1 VIVGR
6 SYFRREELPLR
17 SSRRDP
23 VCSKET
29 TDERQLIPT
38 VVPAYLRFSLA
49 LSRSSRQLIVV
60 KLYIIAGESSG
71 DGHAAVLMSELLA
84 MAPNIEFY
92 GAGGPKM
99 REVGGSHIFD
109 WTQEAVVGL
118 WDVLM
123 KYPYFREQFYRIYR
137 EIIELQP
144 SAVIFVDYPGF
155 NLRLARYLHRKGFRG
170 KKIYYI
176 SPQVWA
182 WNRGRIPKMSRFLD
196 LMLCIFP
203 FEKPLYEASGLR
215 TEFVGH
221 PMLAQ
226 LETRRILA
234 NRDPKLVGLLPG
246 SREREVRRILPAMLA
261 AATLLKQRDR
271 EMRFEVSAASAKMT
285 VLIEKIA
292 AACGFTGLPISV
304 GNAANLMQ
312 RAAVGMVASGTA
324 TMEASF
330 FRFPFVLIYKVS
342 WLTFIPGRLLVRVQ
356 HLGMPNILA
365 GRTMIPEFIQHQ
377 ARPEAITDAVW
388 ELYSN
393 ESLRASMIQG
403 MDEVILQL
411 TEIEAGHRAAEVV
424 LRELGVPVLK

>member
-1 VIVGR
+1 MKFYV
-6 SYFRREELPLR
+6 
-17 SSRRDP
+17 
-23 VCSKET
+23 
-29 TDERQLIPT
+29 
-38 VVPAYLRFSLA
+38 
-49 LSRSSRQLIVV
+49 
-60 KLYIIAGESSG
+60 IAGESSG
-71 DGHAAVLMSELLA
+71 DAHAAVLMSEMLA
-84 MAPNIEFY
+84 MAPDIEFY

-99 REVGGSHIFD
+99 REVGGSHIFE
-109 WTQEAVVGL
+109 WTQEAVLGF

-123 KYPYFREQFYRIYR
+123 KYPYFRTQFYRMYH

-155 NLRLARYLHRKGFRG
+155 NLKLAGHLHRKGFRG

-182 WNRGRIPKMSRFLD
+182 WNRGRIPKMARFLD

-203 FEKPLYEASGLR
+203 FEKPLYEESGLR

-221 PMLAQ
+221 PMLAH
-226 LETRRILA
+226 LEKRRK
-234 NRDPKLVGLLPG
+234 NVSRDPKLVGLLPG
-246 SREREVRRILPAMLA
+246 SREREVRRILPTMLA
-261 AATLLKQRDR
+261 AASILKQRDP
-271 EMRFEVSAASAKMT
+271 ELHFEVSAASEKMT
-285 VLIEKIA
+285 VLIERLVVA
-292 AACGFTGLPISV
+292 SGWAGLPIS
-304 GNAANLMQ
+304 ARHASDLMQ

-324 TMEASF
+324 TMEASY

-377 ARPEAITDAVW
+377 ARPEAIADAVW
-388 ELYSN
+388 QLYSD
-393 ESLRASMIQG
+393 ESARASMIRG

-424 LRELGVPVLK
+424 FREAGVPALK

>member
-1 VIVGR
+1 
-6 SYFRREELPLR
+6 
-17 SSRRDP
+17 
-23 VCSKET
+23 
-29 TDERQLIPT
+29 
-38 VVPAYLRFSLA
+38 
-49 LSRSSRQLIVV
+49 V

-84 MAPNIEFY
+84 MAPDIEFY

-99 REVGGSHIFD
+99 REVGGSQIFD

-118 WDVLM
+118 WDVAM
-123 KYPYFREQFYRIYR
+123 KYSYFREQFHRMYR

-155 NLRLARYLHRKGFRG
+155 NLRLASFLHRKGFRG

-203 FEKPLYEASGLR
+203 FEKPIYEASGLR

-221 PMLAQ
+221 PMLAHLDTQ
-226 LETRRILA
+226 RISV
-234 NRDPKLVGLLPG
+234 NREPKLVGLLPG
-246 SREREVRRILPAMLA
+246 SREREVRRILPPMLA
-261 AATLLKQRDR
+261 AASLLKRRDV
-271 EMRFEVSAASAKMT
+271 ELRFEVSAASAKMT
-285 VLIEKIA
+285 DLIEKIA
-292 AACGFTGLPISV
+292 ASCGFTGLPISV
-304 GNAANLMQ
+304 GNASSLMQ

-365 GRTMIPEFIQHQ
+365 GRTMIPEFIQHE
-377 ARPEAITDAVW
+377 ARPETIADAVW

-393 ESLRASMIQG
+393 ETSRASMIRG

-411 TEIEAGHRAAEVV
+411 TEVEAGHRAAEVI
-424 LRELGVPVLK
+424 LRELRAPVLK

>member
-1 VIVGR
+1 
-6 SYFRREELPLR
+6 
-17 SSRRDP
+17 
-23 VCSKET
+23 
-29 TDERQLIPT
+29 
-38 VVPAYLRFSLA
+38 VVN
-49 LSRSSRQLIVV
+49 
-60 KLYIIAGESSG
+60 LYIIAGESSG

-84 MAPNIEFY
+84 MAPDIEFY

-99 REVGGSHIFD
+99 REVGGSHIFE

-123 KYPYFREQFYRIYR
+123 KYPYFRGQFYRMYR

-155 NLRLARYLHRKGFRG
+155 NLRLASYLHRKGFRG

-182 WNRGRIPKMSRFLD
+182 WNRGRIPKMSGFLD

-221 PMLAQ
+221 PMLAH
-226 LETRRILA
+226 LETRRISV
-234 NRDPKLVGLLPG
+234 NREPKLVGLLPG
-246 SREREVRRILPAMLA
+246 SREREVRRILPPMLA
-261 AATLLKQRDR
+261 AAASLKRRDA
-271 EMRFEVSAASAKMT
+271 ELRFEVSAASAKMT
-285 VLIEKIA
+285 DLIEKIA
-292 AACGFTGLPISV
+292 STGGFTGIPISV
-304 GNAANLMQ
+304 GNASSLMQ

-365 GRTMIPEFIQHQ
+365 RRTMIPEFIQHE
-377 ARPEAITDAVW
+377 ARPEAIADAVW

-393 ESLRASMIQG
+393 ETSRVSMVKG

-411 TEIEAGHRAAEVV
+411 TEVAAGHRGAEVI
-424 LRELGVPVLK
+424 LRELGAPALK

>member
-1 VIVGR
+1 
-6 SYFRREELPLR
+6 
-17 SSRRDP
+17 
-23 VCSKET
+23 
-29 TDERQLIPT
+29 
-38 VVPAYLRFSLA
+38 
-49 LSRSSRQLIVV
+49 VV

-71 DGHAAVLMSELLA
+71 DGHAAVLMAELLA
-84 MAPNIEFY
+84 MAPDIEFY

-118 WDVLM
+118 WDVAM
-123 KYPYFREQFYRIYR
+123 KYSYFRGQFHRMFR

-155 NLRLARYLHRKGFRG
+155 NLRLAEYLHRKGFRG

-226 LETRRILA
+226 LEARRISV
-234 NRDPKLVGLLPG
+234 NRDAKLVGLLPG
-246 SREREVRRILPAMLA
+246 SREREVRRILPPMLA
-261 AATLLKQRDR
+261 AAALLKQRDP
-271 EMRFEVSAASAKMT
+271 ELRFEVSAASPKMA
-285 VLIEKIA
+285 VLIEKITA
-292 AACGFTGLPISV
+292 AGGFIGLPISV
-304 GNAANLMQ
+304 GNASNLMQ

-365 GRTMIPEFIQHQ
+365 GRTMIPEFIQHE
-377 ARPEAITDAVW
+377 ARPETIADAVW

-393 ESLRASMIQG
+393 ESSRALMIRG

-411 TEIEAGHRAAEVV
+411 TEVEAGHRAAEVV
-424 LRELGVPVLK
+424 LRELGVPALK

>member
-1 VIVGR
+1 M
-6 SYFRREELPLR
+6 
-17 SSRRDP
+17 
-23 VCSKET
+23 
-29 TDERQLIPT
+29 
-38 VVPAYLRFSLA
+38 
-49 LSRSSRQLIVV
+49 V

-71 DGHAAVLMSELLA
+71 DAHGAVLMSELLA
-84 MAPNIEFY
+84 IAPDIEFY

-123 KYPYFREQFYRIYR
+123 KYPYFREQFYRMYR

-182 WNRGRIPKMSRFLD
+182 WNRSRIPKMSRFLD

-221 PMLAQ
+221 PMLAH
-226 LETRRILA
+226 LEKRRVSV

-246 SREREVRRILPAMLA
+246 SREREVRRILPPMLTA
-261 AATLLKQRDR
+261 ASLLKRRDP
-271 EMRFEVSAASAKMT
+271 ELRFEVSAVSEKMT
-285 VLIEKIA
+285 ALIEKIA
-292 AACGFTGLPISV
+292 RASEFPELPTSV
-304 GNAANLMQ
+304 GNASGLMQ

-356 HLGMPNILA
+356 HLGMPNILV

-377 ARPEAITDAVW
+377 ARPEAIAEAVW
-388 ELYSN
+388 QLYSD
-393 ESLRASMIQG
+393 ESSRASMIQG

-411 TEIEAGHRAAEVV
+411 TEVAAGHRAAEVV
-424 LRELGVPVLK
+424 LRELGAVVLK

>member
-1 VIVGR
+1 M
-6 SYFRREELPLR
+6 
-17 SSRRDP
+17 
-23 VCSKET
+23 
-29 TDERQLIPT
+29 
-38 VVPAYLRFSLA
+38 
-49 LSRSSRQLIVV
+49 V

-84 MAPNIEFY
+84 MGPDIEFY

-118 WDVLM
+118 WDVAM
-123 KYPYFREQFYRIYR
+123 KYPYFRGQFHRMYR

-155 NLRLARYLHRKGFRG
+155 NLRLASYLHRKGFRG

-221 PMLAQ
+221 PMLAH
-226 LETRRILA
+226 LETRRISV
-234 NRDPKLVGLLPG
+234 NREPKLVGLLPG
-246 SREREVRRILPAMLA
+246 SREREVRRILPPMLA
-261 AATLLKQRDR
+261 AASLLKRRDA
-271 EMRFEVSAASAKMT
+271 ELRFEVSAASAKMT
-285 VLIEKIA
+285 NLIEKIA
-292 AACGFTGLPISV
+292 TISGFTGLPISV
-304 GNAANLMQ
+304 GNASSLMQ
-312 RAAVGMVASGTA
+312 RASVGMVASGTA

-365 GRTMIPEFIQHQ
+365 GRTMIPEFIQHE
-377 ARPEAITDAVW
+377 ARPETIADAVW
-388 ELYSN
+388 QLYSN
-393 ESLRASMIQG
+393 ETSRDSMIRG

-411 TEIEAGHRAAEVV
+411 TEVEAGHRAAEVI
-424 LRELGVPVLK
+424 LRELGAPVLK

>member
-1 VIVGR
+1 M
-6 SYFRREELPLR
+6 
-17 SSRRDP
+17 
-23 VCSKET
+23 
-29 TDERQLIPT
+29 
-38 VVPAYLRFSLA
+38 
-49 LSRSSRQLIVV
+49 V

-84 MAPNIEFY
+84 MAPDIEFY

-118 WDVLM
+118 WDVAM
-123 KYPYFREQFYRIYR
+123 KYSYFRGQFHRMYH

-155 NLRLARYLHRKGFRG
+155 NLRLASYLHRKGFRR

-221 PMLAQ
+221 PMLAH
-226 LETRRILA
+226 LETRRISV
-234 NRDPKLVGLLPG
+234 NREPKLVGLLPG
-246 SREREVRRILPAMLA
+246 SREREVRRILPPMLA
-261 AATLLKQRDR
+261 AASLLKRRDA
-271 EMRFEVSAASAKMT
+271 ELRFEVSAAYAKMT
-285 VLIEKIA
+285 NLIEKIA
-292 AACGFTGLPISV
+292 TISGFTGLPISV
-304 GNAANLMQ
+304 GNASSLMQ

-365 GRTMIPEFIQHQ
+365 GRTMIPEFIQHE
-377 ARPEAITDAVW
+377 ARPETIADAVW

-393 ESLRASMIQG
+393 ETSRASMIRG

-411 TEIEAGHRAAEVV
+411 TEVEAGHRAAEVI
-424 LRELGVPVLK
+424 LRELGAPALK

>member
-1 VIVGR
+1 
-6 SYFRREELPLR
+6 
-17 SSRRDP
+17 
-23 VCSKET
+23 
-29 TDERQLIPT
+29 
-38 VVPAYLRFSLA
+38 
-49 LSRSSRQLIVV
+49 
-60 KLYIIAGESSG
+60 
-71 DGHAAVLMSELLA
+71 VLMSELLA
-84 MAPNIEFY
+84 MAPDIEFY

-99 REVGGSHIFD
+99 REVGGSQIFD

-118 WDVLM
+118 WDVAM
-123 KYPYFREQFYRIYR
+123 KYSYFREQFHRMYR

-155 NLRLARYLHRKGFRG
+155 NLRLASYLHRKGFRG

-203 FEKPLYEASGLR
+203 FEKPIYEASGLR

-221 PMLAQ
+221 PMLAHLDTQ
-226 LETRRILA
+226 RISV
-234 NRDPKLVGLLPG
+234 NREPKLVGLLPG
-246 SREREVRRILPAMLA
+246 SREREVRRILPPMLA
-261 AATLLKQRDR
+261 AASLLKRRDV
-271 EMRFEVSAASAKMT
+271 ELRFEVSAASAKMT
-285 VLIEKIA
+285 GLIERIA
-292 AACGFTGLPISV
+292 TTCGFTGLPMSV
-304 GNAANLMQ
+304 GNASSLMQ

-377 ARPEAITDAVW
+377 ARPEAIADAVW

-411 TEIEAGHRAAEVV
+411 TEVEAGHRAAGVV
-424 LRELGVPVLK
+424 LRELGVPVLR

>member
-1 VIVGR
+1 MKFYV
-6 SYFRREELPLR
+6 
-17 SSRRDP
+17 
-23 VCSKET
+23 
-29 TDERQLIPT
+29 
-38 VVPAYLRFSLA
+38 
-49 LSRSSRQLIVV
+49 
-60 KLYIIAGESSG
+60 IAGESSG
-71 DGHAAVLMSELLA
+71 DAHAAVLMSEMLA
-84 MAPNIEFY
+84 MAPDIEFY

-99 REVGGSHIFD
+99 REVGGSHIFE
-109 WTQEAVVGL
+109 WTQEAVLGF

-123 KYPYFREQFYRIYR
+123 KYPYFRTQFHRMYH

-155 NLRLARYLHRKGFRG
+155 NLRLASYLHHKGFRG

-182 WNRGRIPKMSRFLD
+182 WHRGRIPKMARFLD

-203 FEKPLYEASGLR
+203 FEKPLYEESGLR

-221 PMLAQ
+221 PMLAH
-226 LETRRILA
+226 LEKRRI
-234 NRDPKLVGLLPG
+234 NVTRDPKLVGLLPG
-246 SREREVRRILPAMLA
+246 SREREVRRILPTMLA
-261 AATLLKQRDR
+261 AASILKQRDP
-271 EMRFEVSAASAKMT
+271 ELHFEVSAASEKMT
-285 VLIEKIA
+285 VLIERLVVA
-292 AACGFTGLPISV
+292 SGWAGLPISAR
-304 GNAANLMQ
+304 NASGLMQ
-312 RAAVGMVASGTA
+312 RAAIGMVASGTA
-324 TMEASF
+324 TMEASY

-377 ARPEAITDAVW
+377 ARPEAIADAVW
-388 ELYSN
+388 QLYSD
-393 ESLRASMIQG
+393 ESARASMIRG

-424 LRELGVPVLK
+424 LREVGVPALK

>member
-1 VIVGR
+1 LAIAR
-6 SYFRREELPLR
+6 R
-17 SSRRDP
+17 SSSVRDA

-29 TDERQLIPT
+29 TDERELIPT

-84 MAPNIEFY
+84 MAPDIEFY

-109 WTQEAVVGL
+109 WTQEAVVGF

-393 ESLRASMIQG
+393 ESLRASMIRG
-403 MDEVILQL
+403 MGEVILQL

-424 LRELGVPVLK
+424 LRELGPPVLK

>member
-1 VIVGR
+1 
-6 SYFRREELPLR
+6 
-17 SSRRDP
+17 
-23 VCSKET
+23 
-29 TDERQLIPT
+29 
-38 VVPAYLRFSLA
+38 
-49 LSRSSRQLIVV
+49 V
-60 KLYIIAGESSG
+60 KFYVIAGESSG
-71 DGHAAVLMSELLA
+71 DAHAAVLMSEMLA
-84 MAPNIEFY
+84 MAPDIEFY

-99 REVGGSHIFD
+99 REVGGSHIFE
-109 WTQEAVVGL
+109 WTQEAVLGF

-123 KYPYFREQFYRIYR
+123 KYPYFRTQFYRMYH

-155 NLRLARYLHRKGFRG
+155 NLKLASHLQRKGFRG

-182 WNRGRIPKMSRFLD
+182 WNRGRIPKMARFLD

-203 FEKPLYEASGLR
+203 FEKPLYEESGLR

-221 PMLAQ
+221 PMLAH
-226 LETRRILA
+226 LEKRRK
-234 NRDPKLVGLLPG
+234 NVSRDPKLVGLLPG
-246 SREREVRRILPAMLA
+246 SREREVRRILPTMLA
-261 AATLLKQRDR
+261 AASILKQRDP
-271 EMRFEVSAASAKMT
+271 ELHFEVSAASEKMT
-285 VLIEKIA
+285 VLIERLVVA
-292 AACGFTGLPISV
+292 SGWAGLPISAR
-304 GNAANLMQ
+304 NASDLMQ

-324 TMEASF
+324 TMEASY

-377 ARPEAITDAVW
+377 ARPEAIADAVW
-388 ELYSN
+388 QLYSD
-393 ESLRASMIQG
+393 ESARASMIRG

-424 LRELGVPVLK
+424 LREVGVPALK